1 MGSYNPEE
9 TSAVSSARLESPY
22 IGRQDSLK
30 QVRGLLETGERLIT
44 LLGTAG
50 IGKTRLARQLG
61 IDVLQTS
68 HYPGGVHFC
77 DLTAA
82 HSPRDILDAVASLLQ
97 VPVLESDALDPAIVQ
112 VGKALAARGPL
123 LLILD
128 NFEQLVRSGLEVP
141 RRWLELAPQA
151 QLLITSRIRLF
162 LEAERCYELVPLTDD
177 EAVQLFELRAQAVRR
192 GRPAPEAAPATL
204 KALVRRL
211 DGLPLALELAAA
223 WTHILSPAQ
232 LLERLDARLD
242 ERLDLLR
249 SRTVDGS
256 RRNST
261 LRGALDASWELLS
274 PLEQATFR
282 QCAIFAGPFT
292 AEAAEAILVPQATD
306 RPPGPA
312 EAVLELL
319 AALMDQSLLVE
330 CAGPQSSSPLHLRFY
345 ESIRIYALERL
356 QGAPDFP
363 DLVRR
368 HAEWFLRRAEQ
379 CLPRLEGPDAAV
391 ALLELQAIQHELAD
405 ILKHRQI
412 LTPHHRARAVLA
424 LAELFNRRR
433 RDQLE
438 PLFEALA
445 LESVED
451 PCLRAHL
458 ILNRAWS
465 RFEADQHARRTE
477 EAEQAYRLALEHGLE
492 GVASRALLA
501 LAHTAMNQGN
511 TAKAL
516 ELTQEGRQRCAQA
529 GDRFGEAQHLSAQG
543 MLHRRQGAYALAR
556 QCLTRAI
563 AVWSGAAGQ
572 PQASMLNN
580 LALVYLDQGDS
591 GQARRLLTQA
601 CEVPGNGDAYE
612 QAAILA
618 NLAAVTHLEQ
628 HFATARQTYH
638 AAISAFEQLGRGLAT
653 YVSWIGLGIL
663 ELQCGDLTLAEQ
675 HLNTA
680 STLCRSLLQPPDQVR
695 VLAFLGGVYAARG
708 DLQAARASLHAA
720 ARLLQTLEGA
730 RQSVLSSL
738 LHLLEGVI
746 EVHAA
751 RWEPDAAQASK
762 LLHAAQLR
770 LPEQGA
776 AGNAAAQT
784 SFYEQMA
791 IQLLQA
797 GLLVAA
803 RHRSPAAVK
812 GEPSA
817 LTSPDRP
824 RAALEPPPGPDR
836 VLVVDPQGQWF
847 ERAGQARVVLTR
859 RRTLCLLLRAL
870 AEARVAA
877 CGTAL
882 AVHDL
887 FAAGWPDQRVQHQAA
902 TFRVYSALASLRR
915 LGLEEVLI
923 NQYGGYLL
931 DPGMAVEW
939 GRG

>member
-1 MGSYNPEE
+1 M
-9 TSAVSSARLESPY
+9 SSARLESPY

-30 QVRGLLETGERLIT
+30 QVRGLLETGVRLIT

-61 IDVLQTS
+61 LDALQTP

-82 HSPRDILDAVASLLQ
+82 HTARDILDAVASLLQ

-128 NFEQLVRSGLEVP
+128 NFEQLVRSALEVP

-151 QLLITSRIRLF
+151 QLLITSRIRLS

-192 GRPAPEAAPATL
+192 GRPALEADPATL

-211 DGLPLALELAAA
+211 DGLPLALELAAS
-223 WTHILSPAQ
+223 WTHILSPTQ
-232 LLERLDARLD
+232 LLERLDARL
-242 ERLDLLR
+242 EEHLDLLR

-292 AEAAEAILVPQATD
+292 AEAAEAILVPQAAD
-306 RPPGPA
+306 PAPGPA
-312 EAVLELL
+312 VGVLELL

-379 CLPRLEGPDAAV
+379 CLPRLEGPDAAI
-391 ALLELQAIQHELAD
+391 ALLELQALQHELAC
-405 ILKHRQI
+405 ILKRGDQGEV
-412 LTPHHRARAVLA
+412 LTPHYKARAVLA

-433 RDQLE
+433 RHQLE
-438 PLFEALA
+438 PLFEGLD
-445 LESVED
+445 LEEVED
-451 PCLRAHL
+451 PRLRAHL

-465 RFEADQHARRTE
+465 RFEADQHSRRTE

-511 TAKAL
+511 TARAL
-516 ELTQEGRQRCAQA
+516 ELTQEGCRRCASV

-543 MLHRRQGAYALAR
+543 MLYRRQGTYALAR
-556 QCLTRAI
+556 QCLTRALS
-563 AVWSGAAGQ
+563 VWSGDTGQ
-572 PQASMLNN
+572 PQASILNN

-601 CEVPGNGDAYE
+601 LEVPGNGDVYE
-612 QAAILA
+612 HAAILA

-628 HFATARQTYH
+628 HFATARQTYQ

-708 DLQAARASLHAA
+708 DLQAARASLDAA
-720 ARLLQTLEGA
+720 ARLLSTLEGA

-738 LHLLEGVI
+738 LHLLEGVL
-746 EVHAA
+746 EVHTA
-751 RWEPDAAQASK
+751 RWEPDAVQASK
-762 LLHAAQLR
+762 LLQAAEMR
-770 LPEQGA
+770 LSEQGA
-776 AGNAAAQT
+776 GGTTASAQT

-803 RHRSPAAVK
+803 RHRSAAAVK
-812 GEPSA
+812 GDPSA
-817 LTSPDRP
+817 LTSPERP
-824 RAALEPPPGPDR
+824 RAALVSPPLPDR

-939 GRG
+939 GH